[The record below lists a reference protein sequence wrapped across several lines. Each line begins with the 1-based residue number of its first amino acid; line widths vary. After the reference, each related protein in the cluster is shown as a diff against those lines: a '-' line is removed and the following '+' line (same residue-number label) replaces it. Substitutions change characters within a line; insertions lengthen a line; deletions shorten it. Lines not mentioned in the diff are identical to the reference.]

1 MNRGRVWQCAVVMC
15 GVLAVAP
22 MLSPAQD
29 ARSRTLF
36 NPESHNARNLILTL
50 DPATVPPAG
59 SEVSVYLPIRF
70 AWDSAELSAT
80 AMRNL
85 ATIAEAISAPELRG
99 VRFVV
104 EGHTDASGTAAY
116 NRSLSL
122 RRANAALQFLVA
134 RGVHPMRLVADGRG
148 ESDLLPGVGKLA
160 AEQRRVEF
168 VRRF

>member
-1 MNRGRVWQCAVVMC
+1 MKRGRVWQYAIVAC
-15 GVLAVAP
+15 GVLAIAP
-22 MLSPAQD
+22 ALSPAQE

-36 NPESHNARNLILTL
+36 NPGSHNARNLILTL
-50 DPATVPPAG
+50 DPANAPPAG
-59 SEVSVYLPIRF
+59 SEVSVYLPIQF
-70 AWDSAELSAT
+70 AYDSAELSAT

-85 ATIAEAISAPELRG
+85 ATIAEAISAPELQG

-122 RRANAALQFLVA
+122 RRANSASQYLVSLGVQPARLAAN
-134 RGVHPMRLVADGRG
+134 GRG
-148 ESDLLPGVGKLA
+148 EADLLPGIDPLA

>member
-1 MNRGRVWQCAVVMC
+1 MKRGRVWRYAIVAC
-15 GVLAVAP
+15 GVLAAAP

-36 NPESHNARNLILTL
+36 ESGSHNARDLVLTL
-50 DPATVPPAG
+50 DPANAPPSG

-70 AWDSAELSAT
+70 GHDSAALSAT
-80 AMRNL
+80 AKRNL
-85 ATIAEAISAPELRG
+85 ATIAEAISAPELQG

-116 NRSLSL
+116 NQSLSL
-122 RRANAALQFLVA
+122 RRAGSALQYLVSLGVKPA
-134 RGVHPMRLVADGRG
+134 RLAANGRG
-148 ESDLLPGVGKLA
+148 EVDLLPGIDPLA
-160 AEQRRVEF
+160 PEQRRVEF

>member
-1 MNRGRVWQCAVVMC
+1 MKRGRVWRYAIVAC

-36 NPESHNARNLILTL
+36 NPGSHNARNLILTL
-50 DPATVPPAG
+50 DPANAPPAG
-59 SEVSVYLPIRF
+59 SEVSVYLPVRF
-70 AWDSAELSAT
+70 AYDSAELSAA
-80 AMRNL
+80 AMGNL
-85 ATIAEAISAPELRG
+85 ATIAEAISAPELQG

-116 NRSLSL
+116 NQSLSL
-122 RRANAALQFLVA
+122 RRANSALQYLVA
-134 RGVHPMRLVADGRG
+134 LGVQPARLTVNGRG
-148 ESDLLPGVGKLA
+148 EADLLPGIDPLA
-160 AEQRRVEF
+160 AKQRRVEF